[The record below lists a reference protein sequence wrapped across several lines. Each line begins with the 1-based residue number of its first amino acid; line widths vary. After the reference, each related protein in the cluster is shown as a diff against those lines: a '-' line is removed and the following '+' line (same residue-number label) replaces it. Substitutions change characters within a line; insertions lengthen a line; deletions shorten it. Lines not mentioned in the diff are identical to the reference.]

1 MDEGR
6 NMKNDDLKKNIGN
19 RSNMLA
25 LGVYRCGK
33 YVQFVST
40 PQAAAGQGIIWSIQF
55 KGTLT
60 RDI

>member
-1 MDEGR
+1 
-6 NMKNDDLKKNIGN
+6 MKNDDLKKNIGN